1 MNFLQTVL
9 AFVVC
14 LGSLIVFHELGHYL
28 VARWCGVKVLR
39 FSVGMGKVVWSR
51 RFGPDQTEWA
61 VSALPLGGYVKMLDA
76 REGDLTHLPP
86 QDLKR
91 EFTRQNVWKRIAIVA
106 AGPLA
111 NFLIAIVLFAGLYMY
126 GVEEPVSKIS
136 VRASE
141 VAVLATDATV
151 ATNDADAG
159 QGKQAASATPAW
171 QAGLRSGDLVTAIN
185 EQPVTVWSELR
196 WNLMQSAI
204 DKKEARLTVER
215 PGEGRRHFVLPA
227 DVLAALDLDG
237 DVLGKL
243 GLGVARPAPVVQQ
256 VLPGGAAERAGLRI
270 GDLLLSVGGTPV
282 ADGIAFIDIIRA
294 SAGKTVDVVV
304 RRAGQPVTLAVTP
317 QAEQA
322 KSGKGTVTV
331 GKISAY
337 VALQPDMIVVPSSP
351 LEAVGKAMARVWD
364 TCTMTL
370 KMIGK
375 MIVGEVSLKNVTG
388 PITIADYAGQTA
400 RMGVVSYLS
409 FIAFISIS
417 LGVMNLLPIPVLD
430 GGHLLYYSLEVLT
443 GRPVPERFNEIAQRV
458 GIGLLM
464 TLMLLAVFNDVA
476 RLL

>member
-61 VSALPLGGYVKMLDA
+61 ISALPLGGYVKMLDA
-76 REGDLTHLPP
+76 REGELTGLPEADLR
-86 QDLKR
+86 R

-111 NFLIAIVLFAGLYMY
+111 NFLIAIVLFTGLYIH
-126 GVEEPVSKIS
+126 GIEEPSSKIS
-136 VRASE
+136 VTAGT
-141 VAVLATDATV
+141 ATTAT
-151 ATNDADAG
+151 
-159 QGKQAASATPAW
+159 AAA
-171 QAGLRSGDLVTAIN
+171 QAGLQNGDVVTAVN
-185 EQPVTVWSELR
+185 DQPVQVWSELR
-196 WNLMQSAI
+196 WQFIQSAI
-204 DKKEARLTVER
+204 DKHEIRLAIER
-215 PGEGRRHFVLPA
+215 AGQGRVAATLPA
-227 DVLAALDLDG
+227 SALAGLDLEG
-237 DVLGKL
+237 DVPAQ
-243 GLGVARPAPVVQQ
+243 LGVGVSRPAPLVQQ
-256 VLPGGAAERAGLRI
+256 VMPGSPAERAGLRE
-270 GDLLLSVGGTPV
+270 GDLLSAVDGVAV

-294 SAGKTVDVVV
+294 SAGKTVQVDLQ
-304 RRAGQPVTLAVTP
+304 RSGQPLTVSMTP

-322 KSGKGTVTV
+322 KTSKGTVTV
-331 GKISAY
+331 GKIGAY
-337 VALQPDMIVVPSSP
+337 VALLPDMIKVPSSP
-351 LEAVGKAMARVWD
+351 VAAVGKAVGKVWD

-375 MIVGEVSLKNVTG
+375 MITGEASLKNVTG

-400 RMGVVSYLS
+400 RMGVASYLS

-443 GRPVPERFNEIAQRV
+443 GRSVPERVGEIAQRL
-458 GIGLLM
+458 GMGLLL